1 MFLEWA
7 ISGVFWGGGGKD
19 KEGEEGEGVFL
30 RTIFKDLS
38 FCIATS
44 FEGMVFEVAGG
55 LAGF

>member
-1 MFLEWA
+1 MQPGNGPFQ
-7 ISGVFWGGGGKD
+7 VYFGGGKD

-30 RTIFKDLS
+30 RTLFKDLS

-44 FEGMVFEVAGG
+44 FEGMVFGVAGG